1 MRRFPSVA
9 TVTFFFHA
17 WRVALSP
24 KYWTS
29 RNTDSISSIST
40 CLLLQG
46 TVELSLC
53 QISSLSSCTSCHLFF
68 VRFLP
73 FRLKDETDDHGIGLN
88 DLASCSEVKM
98 ESFRL
103 DRSESALLVIAINMI
118 EVKTLTRNSEFV

>member
-1 MRRFPSVA
+1 
-9 TVTFFFHA
+9 
-17 WRVALSP
+17 
-24 KYWTS
+24 
-29 RNTDSISSIST
+29 
-40 CLLLQG
+40 
-46 TVELSLC
+46 
-53 QISSLSSCTSCHLFF
+53 